1 VRSEGDEN
9 SVYMPLVLSSAE
21 LPTRRHDVGK
31 QKVPKVVAV
40 KENEKPYLGTAF
52 VRREDDD
59 ETDSS

>member
-1 VRSEGDEN
+1 M
-9 SVYMPLVLSSAE
+9 YMPLVLSSAE

-31 QKVPKVVAV
+31 QEVPKVVAV

-52 VRREDDD
+52 VWREDDD